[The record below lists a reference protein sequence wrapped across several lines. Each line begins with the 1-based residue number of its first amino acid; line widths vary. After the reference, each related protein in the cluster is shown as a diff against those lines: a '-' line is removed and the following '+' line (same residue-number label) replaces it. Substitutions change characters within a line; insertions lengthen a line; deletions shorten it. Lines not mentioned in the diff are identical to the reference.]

1 MRYKIKGRKKK
12 NMLFTMYKDII
23 IMYQSYQKP
32 LLNNLLKIHSKDL
45 QALKKA
51 LKDNSIEAY

>member
-1 MRYKIKGRKKK
+1 
-12 NMLFTMYKDII
+12 MLFTMYNNLI
-23 IMYQSYQKP
+23 IMYQAYQKP
-32 LLNNLLKIHSKDL
+32 LLNNLMKKHSKDL

>member
-1 MRYKIKGRKKK
+1 
-12 NMLFTMYKDII
+12 MLFTMYKDII

-32 LLNNLLKIHSKDL
+32 LLNNLIKQYSNDL
-45 QALKKA
+45 QAFKKA